1 MRLFTRKPP
10 PLVCRQAVE
19 AVTAYL
25 EGAMPAAGRARFEA
39 HLAACP
45 HCSEYV
51 EQIRAT
57 IALTGSI
64 EPADLSP
71 EAQEA
76 LAGVFRAWAAEDP
89 A

>member
-1 MRLFTRKPP
+1 MRLFTRKAP

-19 AVTAYL
+19 AVTAFL
-25 EGAMPAAGRARFEA
+25 EGAMPPADRARFEA

-45 HCSEYV
+45 HCSEYL

-64 EPADLSP
+64 EAGELPA
-71 EAQEA
+71 EAQDA
-76 LAGVFRAWAAEDP
+76 LVGVFRAWAAGP
-89 A
+89 RS

>member
-1 MRLFTRKPP
+1 MRLFAPKPP

-25 EGAMPAAGRARFEA
+25 EGAMPRADRARFEA

-51 EQIRAT
+51 AQIRAT
-57 IALTGSI
+57 IALTGAI
-64 EPADLSP
+64 EPEELSP
-71 EAQEA
+71 EAQDA
-76 LAGVFRAWAAEDP
+76 LVGVFRAWAAGD
-89 A
+89 